1 MPLRDKRGQRGVA
14 VSNESITKT
23 LVLLASIPDAA
34 VQYMLLPINLR
45 RGKRGIIGSL
55 GATLG

>member
-55 GATLG
+55 AATLG